1 MQNVKLGSM
10 VSALFFSIGCT
21 AESSRTPVP
30 VPPPTVVAATPVD
43 SPALASPAVIS
54 TIAVCAPLAKPVVP
68 APPVSDDHP
77 QVDAFVYLDS
87 LERKALAT
95 AEGKASRVGSELQ
108 IRLLNGKTRT
118 FRDDTVSTWVLPR
131 YAGYL
136 KAIHAHIVHS
146 YPMEGDGY
154 HLIVDDSTGD
164 STKVWGMP
172 VPSPDGARFALTSM
186 AGEDWASAGLIEVWR
201 MVGRKP
207 EKEYS
212 LNTENEPWEASDAA
226 WRDSITVDFMK
237 NTHSSPADPYL
248 ETPACLGRTG
258 TTWVMSG
265 TQP

>member
-1 MQNVKLGSM
+1 
-10 VSALFFSIGCT
+10 
-21 AESSRTPVP
+21 VP
-30 VPPPTVVAATPVD
+30 VPPPTVAGVAATPVD
-43 SPALASPAVIS
+43 SPALASSAVTS
-54 TIAVCAPLAKPVVP
+54 TTAFCAPLSKPVVT

-87 LERKALAT
+87 LERKALTT
-95 AEGKASRVGSELQ
+95 AEGKASRVGSELR

-136 KAIHAHIVHS
+136 KEIHAHIVHS

-154 HLIVDDSTGD
+154 HLILDDSTGD
-164 STKVWGMP
+164 STIVWGMP
-172 VPSPDGARFALTSM
+172 VPSPEGARFALTSM
-186 AGEDWASAGLIEVWR
+186 AGEDGASAGLIEVWR

-207 EKEYS
+207 ENEYS
-212 LNTENEPWEASDAA
+212 FKTENEPWEASDAV
-226 WRDSITVDFMK
+226 WRDSTTVDFMK
-237 NTHSSPADPYL
+237 NTHSSPGDPYI

-265 TQP
+265 TRP